1 LRLAVKHELRGQE
14 ALAFWCRRTLASA
27 IHLPIA
33 DVFATAD
40 GTIYATDYN
49 AGLTVAE
56 FTG

>member
-1 LRLAVKHELRGQE
+1 VIQ
-14 ALAFWCRRTLASA
+14 T
-27 IHLPIA
+27 A